1 MYLMFC
7 FELMIMVTRNC
18 NSEFDIEKTTDKI
31 SFLSWID
38 DSVNQPVSRRLPF
51 SLMVDLHLPT
61 QTFETYLIS
70 LMQCKVKLDRLTT
83 TNFSIDVF
91 S

>member
-1 MYLMFC
+1 MRTSHSYILWILRIIC
-7 FELMIMVTRNC
+7 FKKKVC
-18 NSEFDIEKTTDKI
+18 FATDKI